1 MSAATPYVPIDAALS
16 AELGRRFGPAFSRRG
31 ADLDVAAK
39 DASGLTRHPEAVLTP
54 RGVEEIQAI
63 LRLARRHGF
72 PVTPRGAGTGLAG
85 GALAAH
91 GGVVLDLSAMNRI
104 LAMDAANMVA
114 VVEPGVVTMTIR
126 DAARKAGLFY
136 PPDPASLDKSTIGG
150 NAATNAGGP
159 ACVKYGVTRDYVL
172 GLEAVLPSGEV
183 LAAGTAT
190 RKGVV
195 GYDLTKLLV
204 GSEGTLGVITKLIL
218 KLIPHPRATRTALAL
233 FPDPERAVA
242 AVGAVMT
249 SGITPSCVELMDH
262 RCLALVAADLPF
274 PPPGGRASLLLIETD
289 GDEAAAASDMAHV
302 VAVCRKMAAREVLP
316 AGDEAAR
323 ERLWLARRSISLRV
337 HESAALYVSEDV
349 AVPLAR
355 IPELLVAVEKLER
368 DHGLAVYAFG
378 HAGDGNIHLN
388 LTADRIEAD
397 TAGRMAAL
405 VTRVLE
411 TVLDLGGTISGEH
424 GLGLAK
430 RRFAPMELSKESL
443 ALQRGIKGLFD
454 PGLILNPGKI
464 FP

>member
-1 MSAATPYVPIDAALS
+1 MSITTYAPLDASLR
-16 AELGRRFGPAFSRRG
+16 AELSRRFGPAFSVREK
-31 ADLDVAAK
+31 DLDAASQ
-39 DASGLTRHPEAVLTP
+39 DASGLTRRPEAVLAAKT
-54 RGVEEIQAI
+54 VEDVQAV
-63 LRLARRHGF
+63 LRLANRHGF

-104 LAMDAANMVA
+104 LSIDPADMLA
-114 VVEPGVVTMTIR
+114 VVEPGVVAMTLR
-126 DAARKAGLFY
+126 DAVREKGLFY
-136 PPDPASLDKSTIGG
+136 PPDPASLDASTLGG

-172 GLEAVLPSGEV
+172 GLEAVLPSGELV
-183 LAAGTAT
+183 RVGTAT

-204 GSEGTLGVITKLIL
+204 GSEGTLGVITRLFF

-233 FPDPERAVA
+233 FSDPERAVA
-242 AVGAVMT
+242 AVGAIMT

-262 RCLALVAADLPF
+262 RCLALVAEELPF
-274 PPPGGRASLLLIETD
+274 APPGGRASLLLVETD
-289 GDEAAAASDMAHV
+289 GDEAAAEADMAHV
-302 VAVCRKMAAREVLP
+302 TAVCRRTSASEVLS

-323 ERLWLARRSISLRV
+323 ERLWRARRSISLRV

-349 AVPLAR
+349 AVPLSR
-355 IPELLVAVEKLER
+355 IPELLVTVERLER
-368 DHGLAVYAFG
+368 EHGLVVYAFG

-388 LTADRIEAD
+388 ITADRRD
-397 TAGRMAAL
+397 TDAARRMEAL
-405 VTRVLE
+405 VTKALRA
-411 TVLDLGGTISGEH
+411 VLDLGGTISGEH

-430 RRFAPMELSKESL
+430 KRFAPMELSAESL
-443 ALQRGIKGLFD
+443 ALQRGIKRLFD
-454 PGLILNPGKI
+454 PGQILNPGKL